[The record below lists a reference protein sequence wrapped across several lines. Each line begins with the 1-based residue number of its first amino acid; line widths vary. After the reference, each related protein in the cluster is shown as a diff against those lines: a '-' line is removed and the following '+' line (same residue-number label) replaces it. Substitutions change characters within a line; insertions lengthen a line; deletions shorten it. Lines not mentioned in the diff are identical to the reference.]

1 MLGNIVNT
9 TAIVIGSI
17 IGMLFRGKIAN
28 RFNDSIMKGVGLG
41 VLLIGILNAL
51 EVENMILVL
60 ISLAL
65 GTLIGEA
72 IHIEKKLENL
82 GTYIQGKT
90 KAKGDGIT
98 RSFVTSSLL
107 FCVGSM
113 AIIGSLESGLQGN
126 HQTLFA
132 KAILDGISS
141 IIFTSSIGF
150 GVIFSA
156 IPVFIYQGAI
166 VLAANFLK
174 PYLITTVI
182 ANMTAVGGL
191 LIIGL
196 GINMLELGKI
206 KVGNMLPSIFIPL
219 IYHTIL
225 EMITIYFL

>member
-9 TAIVIGSI
+9 VAIISGSI
-17 IGMLFRGKIAN
+17 IGMIFRGKIAD
-28 RFNDSIMKGVGLG
+28 RFNDSIMKAIGLG

-65 GTLIGEA
+65 GTLIGEG
-72 IHIEKKLENL
+72 IHIEQKLENL
-82 GTYIQGKT
+82 GTFIQNKT
-90 KAKGDGIT
+90 QAKGDGIT
-98 RSFVTSSLL
+98 KSFVTSSLL

-150 GVIFSA
+150 GVIFSS
-156 IPVFIYQGAI
+156 IPVFLYQGAI
-166 VLAANFLK
+166 VLAANVLK

-196 GINMLELGKI
+196 GINLLELGKI
-206 KVGNMLPSIFIPL
+206 KVGNMLPAIFIPL
-219 IYHTIL
+219 IYHGIL
-225 EMITIYFL
+225 KTLMLYL